1 MSTATAAVE
10 IVEVAPRDG
19 FQPIGPWIPTET
31 KIAFLR
37 RLAAAG
43 LRRIEIG
50 SFVSAAAVPQLRDA
64 AELLAAAAEHAGPA
78 AAGAGADRAA
88 RPRRGGGRGALPV
101 YVLSVSEAHNRS
113 NVRRSVGGV
122 RWRTTPACS
131 TGCRPRSRCGS
142 TSPPPSTAPSRD
154 GCRSARCST
163 CSGGSWRCGPMSRS
177 ASATPRAAPRRTMWR
192 SSRRRRRRCFPQV
205 AAWAF
210 HAHDTYG
217 LGLATTYAAYREGV
231 RVFDAAAGGL
241 GGCPF
246 APGATGNVATEDVVW
261 MFERMGIGTGVDLG
275 ALLPVAQD
283 AAALP
288 GASAGGRARDALLA
302 GAAAACAAPRAG
314 GGSGERLTRA
324 DGGTAEEGKSREEA

>member
-1 MSTATAAVE
+1 MSAAAASVE

-50 SFVSAAAVPQLRDA
+50 SFVSAAAVPQLRDT
-64 AELLAAAAEHAGPA
+64 AELVAAAAELPGLRPQVLVPTARRA
-78 AAGAGADRAA
+78 REAVTAGARF
-88 RPRRGGGRGALPV
+88 LV
-101 YVLSVSEAHNRS
+101 YVLSASEAHNRS
-113 NVRRSVGGV
+113 NVRRSVAESVEDYARMLDGV
-122 RWRTTPACS
+122 PGEVEVRINLATAFDCPFDGRMAVGPVLELLGRLAALRHDVEICLCDTT
-131 TGCRPRSRCGS
+131 GR
-142 TSPPPSTAPSRD
+142 
-154 GCRSARCST
+154 
-163 CSGGSWRCGPMSRS
+163 
-177 ASATPRAAPRRTMWR
+177 ATPDHVAQLSAAAAA
-192 SSRRRRRRCFPQV
+192 CCPQV
-205 AAWAF
+205 ATWAY

-261 MFERMGIGTGVDLG
+261 MFERMGIGTGVNLG
-275 ALLPVAQD
+275 ALLPVAAD

-302 GAAAACAAPRAG
+302 AATCAPRAAAAASA
-314 GGSGERLTRA
+314 
-324 DGGTAEEGKSREEA
+324 

>member
-1 MSTATAAVE
+1 MTAVE

-50 SFVSAAAVPQLRDA
+50 AFVSPAAVPQMRDT
-64 AELLAAAAEHAGPA
+64 AELLAAASGLPGLRPQVLVPTARRAREAV
-78 AAGAGADRAA
+78 AAGARS
-88 RPRRGGGRGALPV
+88 LV
-101 YVLSVSEAHNRS
+101 YVLSASEAHNRS
-113 NVRRSVGGV
+113 NVRRSVAESVEDYARTLDGLPGGV
-122 RWRTTPACS
+122 EVRINLATAFDCPFDGRMAVGPVLDLLGRLAALRPDVEICLCDTT
-131 TGCRPRSRCGS
+131 GR
-142 TSPPPSTAPSRD
+142 
-154 GCRSARCST
+154 
-163 CSGGSWRCGPMSRS
+163 
-177 ASATPRAAPRRTMWR
+177 ATPDHVARLSAAAAACCPRVTT
-192 SSRRRRRRCFPQV
+192 
-205 AAWAF
+205 WAY

-217 LGLATTYAAYREGV
+217 LGLATTYAAHREGV

-261 MFERMGIGTGVDLG
+261 MFERMGIATGVDLA

-288 GASAGGRARDALLA
+288 GASAGGRARDALR
-302 GAAAACAAPRAG
+302 AAA
-314 GGSGERLTRA
+314 TRA
-324 DGGTAEEGKSREEA
+324 AADA

>member
-1 MSTATAAVE
+1 MSTAAASVE

-50 SFVSAAAVPQLRDA
+50 SFVSAAAVPQLRDT
-64 AELLAAAAEHAGPA
+64 AELLAAASELPGLRPQVLVPTARRGRDAV
-78 AAGAGADRAA
+78 AAGARF
-88 RPRRGGGRGALPV
+88 LV
-101 YVLSVSEAHNRS
+101 YVLSVSESHNRS
-113 NVRRSVGGV
+113 NVRRSPAESAEDYARLLDGLPAGVEVRINLATAFDCPFEGRVPVGAAIDLIGRLV
-122 RWRTTPACS
+122 ALRPDVEVCLCDTTGRATPDHVAQL
-131 TGCRPRSRCGS
+131 
-142 TSPPPSTAPSRD
+142 
-154 GCRSARCST
+154 SA
-163 CSGGSWRCGPMSRS
+163 
-177 ASATPRAAPRRTMWR
+177 ASAASFPR
-192 SSRRRRRRCFPQV
+192 V
-205 AAWAF
+205 AAWAY

-261 MFERMGIGTGVDLG
+261 MFERMGVATGVDLD
-275 ALLPVAQD
+275 ALLPVARE

-302 GAAAACAAPRAG
+302 AASATCAVPPEPAAAGAG
-314 GGSGERLTRA
+314 A
-324 DGGTAEEGKSREEA
+324 

>member
-1 MSTATAAVE
+1 MSKAVE

-31 KIAFLR
+31 KAAFLR

-50 SFVSAAAVPQLRDA
+50 SFVSPTAVPQLRDTADLLEVA
-64 AELLAAAAEHAGPA
+64 ARLPGLRPQVLVPTARRAREAVQ
-78 AAGAGADRAA
+78 AGARF
-88 RPRRGGGRGALPV
+88 LV
-101 YVLSVSEAHNRS
+101 YVLSASEAHNQS
-113 NVRRSVGGV
+113 NVRRSVAESVEDYARLLDALPGDVELRINLATAFDCPFDGRMAVGPVLELV
-122 RWRTTPACS
+122 RRLVAMRPDVEICLCDTT
-131 TGCRPRSRCGS
+131 GR
-142 TSPPPSTAPSRD
+142 
-154 GCRSARCST
+154 
-163 CSGGSWRCGPMSRS
+163 
-177 ASATPRAAPRRTMWR
+177 ATPDHVAQLCAAAAA
-192 SSRRRRRRCFPQV
+192 CCPQV
-205 AAWAF
+205 ANWAY

-217 LGLATTYAAYREGV
+217 LGLATTYAAYQEGV

-261 MFERMGIGTGVDLG
+261 MFERMGTDTGVSLE

-288 GASAGGRARDALLA
+288 GASAGGRARQALRPC
-302 GAAAACAAPRAG
+302 AAAE
-314 GGSGERLTRA
+314 ERITSLEKSTR
-324 DGGTAEEGKSREEA
+324 